1 MCVYSR
7 SGTGVKKALGSK
19 TELSKKI
26 EVLKIKMIRI
36 SEEKGMNNPLTI
48 QISQELDK
56 LINEYMRLTQKKHK
70 RLM

>member
-1 MCVYSR
+1 M
-7 SGTGVKKALGSK
+7 GSK
-19 TELSKKI
+19 TELSKEI

-56 LINEYMRLTQKKHK
+56 LINEYMRLTQKK
-70 RLM
+70 

>member
-7 SGTGVKKALGSK
+7 SGIGVKKALGSK
-19 TELSKKI
+19 TELSKEI

-56 LINEYMRLTQKKHK
+56 LINEYMRLTQKK
-70 RLM
+70 